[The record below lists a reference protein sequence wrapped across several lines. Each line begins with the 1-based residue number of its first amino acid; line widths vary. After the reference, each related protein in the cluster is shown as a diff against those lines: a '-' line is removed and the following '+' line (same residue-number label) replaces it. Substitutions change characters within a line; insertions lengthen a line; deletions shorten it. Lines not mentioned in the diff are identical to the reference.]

1 MRIFFWSGGTE
12 NGEWRECFANVWPE
26 FTPAP
31 KLIESLKR
39 AGFKVRVR

>member
-12 NGEWRECFANVWPE
+12 NGEWREAFANVWPE